1 MLLFAVARYMML
13 VVLLF
18 LAFARCIM
26 YLSVLFV
33 LRLLD
38 AYFPCLFGIV
48 AGWHVCNL

>member
-1 MLLFAVARYMML
+1 MYDVGGAV
-13 VVLLF
+13 V

-26 YLSVLFV
+26 HLSVLLF